1 MKATLPAGLSRQ
13 YRIKVG
19 SGSCTI
25 RGFDIEPI
33 HEIFTADGPT
43 CHAPSAIDLTGIDEV
58 VAETMITAPPVRRR
72 LRTVASRAILLGGG
86 VSG

>member
-13 YRIKVG
+13 YRIQVG

-33 HEIFTADGPT
+33 HEIFAADGTT
-43 CHAPSAIDLTGIDEV
+43 CREPSAVDLTGIDEV
-58 VAETMITAPPVRRR
+58 VAETMIAAPPVRRR
-72 LRTVASRAILLGGG
+72 SRPVASRAILLGGG
-86 VSG
+86 VPG